1 MRDLYSTLFY
11 KIKFT
16 VEETNTELDLLW
28 KIVLLIR
35 DWMTNKYNRLS
46 ERIPSDI
53 HQWSALKNGG
63 QIKGDRVVLFS
74 EYCLIEQ
81 PMQSSFWACKIIET
95 PKMDKDVAPRQW
107 TTEIGV
113 EPIEKNKIV
122 FSCIISYSDRSGFI
136 GESAEI
142 PRPSI
147 PNLIRIIWNDPDLIC
162 ECGIDKPSVDP
173 RMIKPGEW
181 RSFWEQVKNQ
191 ERAMPYIYIS
201 PLNYPSKEKITLID
215 PDQLA
220 LAMGGNAMVYYAKD
234 PAVTNE
240 MNLICPEEYKCYNGA
255 IRVYYPHIDE
265 SNPKDSRKHRFLSAR
280 YIEDMGEDRFL
291 QIMRRAIAQD
301 AHFYEDFFRT
311 DVCREMREKI
321 GRQKRLEELK
331 QQHSQELAI
340 KEKELS
346 KEKESIESRALA
358 LAVEE
363 EKKRLET
370 EDLADYYAEENQ
382 ALREE
387 NYNLRTENES
397 YITLAKENTD
407 LRKVCDNRLST
418 KDYPKT
424 PQDIVQYFE
433 ATFADMIAFSDDAKD
448 SLKSCT
454 ISPDDLWKTFFAL
467 ATIMNELY
475 INGTGDIYR
484 EFQHKS
490 GIHAKRGEGT
500 ETRKDSKLMRQ
511 YETEYHGEII
521 DIEAHIT
528 YPKIKQSIHFGFS
541 KKDNKLV
548 VGWCGKHKD
557 NYTTQ
562 KVH

>member
-1 MRDLYSTLFY
+1 
-11 KIKFT
+11 
-16 VEETNTELDLLW
+16 
-28 KIVLLIR
+28 
-35 DWMTNKYNRLS
+35 
-46 ERIPSDI
+46 
-53 HQWSALKNGG
+53 
-63 QIKGDRVVLFS
+63 
-74 EYCLIEQ
+74 
-81 PMQSSFWACKIIET
+81 
-95 PKMDKDVAPRQW
+95 
-107 TTEIGV
+107 
-113 EPIEKNKIV
+113 
-122 FSCIISYSDRSGFI
+122 
-136 GESAEI
+136 
-142 PRPSI
+142 
-147 PNLIRIIWNDPDLIC
+147 
-162 ECGIDKPSVDP
+162 
-173 RMIKPGEW
+173 
-181 RSFWEQVKNQ
+181 
-191 ERAMPYIYIS
+191 MPYIYIS